1 MAHVKCDSLYR
12 FGSVITKSNPCIFNQ
27 TLVFFLWHIKEGE
40 KPKQEDFIP
49 SFKFNAVELKI
60 YEKIQL
66 KDFKDA
72 WA

>member
-1 MAHVKCDSLYR
+1 MLNVTHFTDLALSLQ
-12 FGSVITKSNPCIFNQ
+12 SQ
-27 TLVFFLWHIKEGE
+27 TLVYLTKHWSFFLWHIKKGE

-60 YEKIQL
+60 YEKIEL
-66 KDFKDA
+66 KDFKDT